1 MKRGKRTFPS
11 LFTFYSQFAA
21 LHRVSRDIPVT
32 TSKAVTLSQSSSGY
46 ADTAQAV
53 LPSVSSGQAELVYLD
68 FSSFCSCSLRRSRQR
83 AYCPALAGSGAKSFA
98 YPHLCKV

>member
-53 LPSVSSGQAELVYLD
+53 LPECQFGAGWIGLPRLLFVLLLQLAKVPPTGVLPGFGGIGSKIIRISP
-68 FSSFCSCSLRRSRQR
+68 SL
-83 AYCPALAGSGAKSFA
+83 
-98 YPHLCKV
+98 